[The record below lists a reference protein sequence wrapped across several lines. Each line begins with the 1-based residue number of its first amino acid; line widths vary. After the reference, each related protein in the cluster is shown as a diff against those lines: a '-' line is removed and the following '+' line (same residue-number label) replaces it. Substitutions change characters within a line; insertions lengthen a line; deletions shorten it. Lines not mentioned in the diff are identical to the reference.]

1 MVYLRDFDVGH
12 FDSEGKISIHQC
24 LPKQSAEANGKK
36 MLVIG
41 CASSSTVGR

>member
-24 LPKQSAEANGKK
+24 LPKQSVEANGKK

-41 CASSSTVGR
+41 GVISSTVGR